1 MDQSPAPPHHELELL
16 TEAQLSALHGST
28 PHLES
33 QLRSLDN
40 YPDTGG
46 RAQSLNAQQEK

>member
-1 MDQSPAPPHHELELL
+1 LISR
-16 TEAQLSALHGST
+16 SSST

-40 YPDTGG
+40 YPDTAGRFIGRCGG
-46 RAQSLNAQQEK
+46 LTAKGETVLLP